1 MTAMGDVKDV
11 EDSRTS
17 FRASFYLYDHT
28 IVSLRNSLSVRE
40 YIWRFRPMR
49 SQAVLGR
56 RKLTYPHDLSM
67 VLF

>member
-1 MTAMGDVKDV
+1 MGDVKDGIN
-11 EDSRTS
+11 SRTS

-28 IVSLRNSLSVRE
+28 IDSLRNSLSVRE

-56 RKLTYPHDLSM
+56 RELTYPRELSM
-67 VLF
+67 VPF